1 MIQVVLL
8 SKKRQVNPQLKWNSK
23 KLSAKERRRLES
35 LIIYEKEARLKGHEC
50 IAGIDE
56 AGRGPLAGPVVA
68 AACIIP
74 EGVFFGGIDDS
85 KKLSAQ
91 EREIL
96 FEQITAKTIYALGVI
111 CHLEIDRINIYQA
124 TIQAMLKAV
133 GVLTQIPHI
142 LLVDG
147 MNLPHPSIPCQKII
161 QGDAKSQS
169 IAAASI
175 LAKVTRDR
183 MMEEFDLQWPQY
195 GFKQHKGYGTPKHLE
210 AIQEHGPCPIHR
222 TSFEPIR
229 EYNQLKLF

>member
-1 MIQVVLL
+1 MTQQ
-8 SKKRQVNPQLKWNSK
+8 RKWNNSK
-23 KLSAKERRRLES
+23 LPAKERRRLEA
-35 LIIYEKEARLKGHEC
+35 LTQFEKEARLQGHDC

-85 KKLSAQ
+85 KKLSPQ
-91 EREIL
+91 EREVL
-96 FEQITAKTIYALGVI
+96 FEQITAKAVYALGI
-111 CHLEIDRINIYQA
+111 ISSLEIDRINIYQA

-133 GVLTQIPHI
+133 AALAQQPHV

-147 MNLPHPSIPCQKII
+147 MNLPHPTIPCQKII
-161 QGDAKSQS
+161 KGDQKSQS

-175 LAKVTRDR
+175 LAKVIRDR

-195 GFKQHKGYGTPKHLE
+195 EFKQHKGYGTPKHLE
-210 AIQEHGPCPIHR
+210 AIEKHGPCPIHR
-222 TSFEPIR
+222 MSFEPLK
-229 EYNQLKLF
+229 EYNQLNLFSNLLTK